1 MAKQEIQPIED
12 EKEKKAIEWEN
23 NVLFILMPSVGL
35 IAFLFGLIGA
45 IFALSSTDPAFK
57 DSKVGTAVFLIILAV
72 LGAGHLPIIA
82 SMHVASYFLR
92 YVWRMTNAARMPHSI
107 EANWT
112 NLGSFCST
120 VCPFQTVPTTRRMF
134 SGLLLRRPRGF
145 ITRDLEW
152 FRCS

>member
-23 NVLFILMPSVGL
+23 NVLFILVPSVGL

-72 LGAGHLPIIA
+72 LGAGGIVYGVLQ
-82 SMHVASYFLR
+82 FFKRRKLK
-92 YVWRMTNAARMPHSI
+92 RMKQEKQP
-107 EANWT
+107 E
-112 NLGSFCST
+112 
-120 VCPFQTVPTTRRMF
+120 
-134 SGLLLRRPRGF
+134 
-145 ITRDLEW
+145 
-152 FRCS
+152 